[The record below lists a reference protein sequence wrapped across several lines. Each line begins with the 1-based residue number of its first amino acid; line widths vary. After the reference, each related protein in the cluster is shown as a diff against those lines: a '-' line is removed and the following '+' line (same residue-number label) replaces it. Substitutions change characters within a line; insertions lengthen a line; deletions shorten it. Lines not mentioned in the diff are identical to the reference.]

1 MIKTFLS
8 TMSVLLLTFS
18 LARAADEPAAPEKEA
33 PSEQPTE
40 GKAFSPIS
48 KELPVHIDAEQGIL
62 CERDKKICTATG
74 NVVATH
80 GEFVL
85 TADKLEAHFREGKN
99 QTNELYKLEAF
110 GAVLHG
116 YNTEKHQE
124 VWGQHAVYTLDDE
137 LVRVQGSNLR
147 LEVGEGP
154 QMLVVKAR
162 EALEYSNLTSEAK
175 AIGNAVATREQN
187 QVEADLLHAFFK
199 KNQEDKF
206 EIDHVEGH
214 GHVRV
219 TTPAEL
225 AQGDHGIYYDKDQFV
240 TLEGNVQIIRCD
252 GQINGNYG
260 EVKLDT
266 GISKVLS
273 VSPREEKKLGQKR
286 ERVHVLILPKEKKRT

>member
-1 MIKTFLS
+1 MKVVLS
-8 TMSVLLLTFS
+8 MMSVLLLTSSF
-18 LARAADEPAAPEKEA
+18 ARSEDVPPTVSEKKDPAEPP
-33 PSEQPTE
+33 PQGS
-40 GKAFSPIS
+40 AFSPIS
-48 KELPVHIDAEQGIL
+48 KELPVHIDADQGIL
-62 CERDKKICTATG
+62 CERDKKICTASG

-85 TADKLEAHFREGKN
+85 TGDTLVAHFREGKN

-110 GAVLHG
+110 GDILHG
-116 YNTEKHQE
+116 YNTGKHQE
-124 VWGQHAVYTLDDE
+124 VWGQHAVYTLDDD
-137 LVRVQGSNLR
+137 LVRVQGNNLR
-147 LEVGEGP
+147 LEVGEGK

-162 EALEYSNLTSEAK
+162 DTLEYSNVTSEAK
-175 AIGNAVATREQN
+175 AKGNAFATREQN

-240 TLEGNVQIIRCD
+240 TLEGNVQIVRCD

-273 VSPREEKKLGQKR
+273 VSPREERKSDQKR